1 MTAAAYPPP
10 LHRESDPA
18 RIAALIRTRPF
29 AHFFTAHRGLRV
41 TRIPFAADFEADAL
55 RALRGHLHGRNQQA
69 EALDGAEA
77 LVAFSGPDAYVSPN
91 WRTAQDR
98 GATWDYTAVHV
109 WGRVTVRSDRAFFD
123 RLIGDLAS
131 AAEARVA
138 DLSDK
143 PAWSMKNVTEDYVER
158 LRPRLCAFEIAVSH
172 IEAIAKL
179 HQNFPDA
186 DALSVAAHLARS
198 TEESG
203 QALAALMRERLA
215 PGRSV

>member
-1 MTAAAYPPP
+1 MTAAYPPP
-10 LHRESDPA
+10 LHREDDPA
-18 RIAALIRTRPF
+18 KIATLIRTRPF
-29 AHFFTAHRGLRV
+29 AHFFTAHGGLRV
-41 TRIPFAADFEADAL
+41 TRVPFAADFEDGRLRRL
-55 RALRGHLHGRNQQA
+55 RAHLHGRNQQV
-69 EALDGAEA
+69 ENLDGTAA

-109 WGRVTVRSDRAFFD
+109 WGLVTVRTDRAFFD
-123 RLIGDLAS
+123 RLIGDLAE

-138 DLSDK
+138 GLSEK

-158 LRPRLCAFEIAVSH
+158 LRPRLCAFEIAVSQ

-186 DALSVAAHLARS
+186 DARGVAAHLAKSDDEGGR
-198 TEESG
+198 
-203 QALAALMRERLA
+203 AVAALMAERVSSR
-215 PGRSV
+215 P